1 MLRQC
6 RRLTFVLAVS
16 ALAAALAP
24 HHPRL
29 RNAPEDLPF
38 RFDAATIKR
47 GLNFTLMTDLGALD
61 FLGEVAGLG
70 GYDEVKK
77 NSELMTIFGMEFQIL
92 SLEGL
97 IRAKK
102 AAGRRRDLEVL
113 PELEGLLDLRKKS
126 QQ

>member
-1 MLRQC
+1 
-6 RRLTFVLAVS
+6 
-16 ALAAALAP
+16 
-24 HHPRL
+24 
-29 RNAPEDLPF
+29 
-38 RFDAATIKR
+38 
-47 GLNFTLMTDLGALD
+47 
-61 FLGEVAGLG
+61 
-70 GYDEVKK
+70 
-77 NSELMTIFGMEFQIL
+77 MTIFGMEFQIL